1 MMHAVVADSMG
12 QSILQWV
19 PYSNWN
25 QAHVR
30 YSMLNYLVTF
40 LKPPITFSE
49 IFWFILNISI
59 CIIII
64 YAFGYLE
71 FQYTRNVYLNFY
83 AYHHCIDGTQ

>member
-1 MMHAVVADSMG
+1 MPVAADSMG

-30 YSMLNYLVTF
+30 YNVFDYLVTF
-40 LKPPITFSE
+40 LKPSITFSE
-49 IFWFILNISI
+49 IFQFILNIPVLL
-59 CIIII
+59 I

-71 FQYTRNVYLNFY
+71 FQYTRNMYLNFY
-83 AYHHCIDGTQ
+83 AYHHHIDHIQ